1 MTLILQICCVF
12 LSPLVPA
19 LARAEPSH
27 FFASRDACRGS
38 GVFSDDDCAAAFD
51 RVAVLMRERAPHF
64 SDRIECLLRF
74 KSCERQEGYF
84 RPAALG
90 VEMIKG
96 RRGPIALP
104 ALAVETPAGLFRD
117 PTSEAARLDPNDD
130 VVAAAPRRP
139 RPAAPSPYGDLMV
152 NANLL
157 VPIGPPTLAAYRRLI
172 QASSLPA
179 MPAAARAAAR

>member
-1 MTLILQICCVF
+1 
-12 LSPLVPA
+12 
-19 LARAEPSH
+19 
-27 FFASRDACRGS
+27 
-38 GVFSDDDCAAAFD
+38 
-51 RVAVLMRERAPHF
+51 
-64 SDRIECLLRF
+64 
-74 KSCERQEGYF
+74 
-84 RPAALG
+84 
-90 VEMIKG
+90 MIKG

-117 PTSEAARLDPNDD
+117 PTPEAARLDPNDD